1 MWKASRRNFF
11 AHKGRLSLSL
21 IAVVLSVAFVT
32 GTLMFTSTIT
42 TTFDRLF
49 ATTASDVAVS
59 AKADKNALPGAP
71 EQTVSTSVLDTVKA
85 LPGVQAVYGDVTTDR
100 LAVVGADNKAISNS
114 SGGPTIGANWYLT
127 PHPAVNLT
135 SGRPPAGPS
144 DVVVDADTAAKK
156 HLTLGSPLRIVT
168 GTDAG
173 TFQVTV
179 TGIATFRTTNPGETL
194 FYFDTNTAQTKLLG
208 RTGVF
213 TGVDLDAKAGTSDDA
228 LKAEVSAKLGAGY
241 DVKTRAEQE
250 ADGRNSVG
258 FIGFMK
264 YVMLGFAGISL
275 MVGAFLIINTF
286 QMLVAQRTRELGL
299 LRALGA
305 SRRQINRSVRF
316 EALML
321 GVIGATVGIAAGA
334 GLAYGLIAIMNGVGM
349 NLQASDMSVTASSVI
364 AGYAVG
370 VVVTLLAAWIPARRA
385 ARVTPMAAL
394 RDAGTPGD
402 RRASWLRNGIGLAIA
417 GGGAAAL
424 IGGAVTG
431 ATAAGGL
438 LLGLGVLVTLIGA
451 ILLGPLLAG
460 VVIRV
465 LGVWMPAAYGS
476 VGTMAQ
482 RNALRNPR
490 RTGATAAA
498 LMIGLSLVSGM
509 AVVGSSLVTSATS
522 EMDKSVGA
530 DYIITTNGGLEITPE
545 VLAKAEATPGLAHV
559 TENKFVNAAVSDA
572 SGDGKGG
579 GTIVVSASSPTL
591 TQDFDAATT
600 AGSLSDVF
608 SKEGIAIPAAEA
620 KTRNATVGSVLTV
633 TFHGGTTLKLPVLAI
648 TSDKT
653 VFNHGDGYVSL
664 DTLGKSLPASAQPAS
679 ELLFAKADKGRQNQ
693 AYAALKDGLAPFPQ
707 VTVKSQTDYKQLIHD
722 QVGGVLNMVYGLLGL
737 AIVVAILGV
746 VNTLALSVVERT
758 REIGLIRAIGMGRR
772 KTRRMIR
779 LESVVIALFGA
790 TLGVGLGLAWGV
802 AAQRVLSGIGIST
815 LAIPVTTIVAVFL
828 GAAVV
833 GLLAALAPAL
843 RASRMNVLR
852 AIAADG

>member
-11 AHKGRLSLSL
+11 AHKGRLWLSL
-21 IAVVLSVAFVT
+21 VAVVLSVAFVT

-49 ATTASDVAVS
+49 ATTASDVSVA
-59 AKADKNALPGAP
+59 AKTDKDALPGAP
-71 EQTVSTSVLDTVKA
+71 EQTVSQSVLDTVKT
-85 LPGVQAVYGDVTTDR
+85 LPGVQAVYGDITTER
-100 LAVVGADNKAISNS
+100 LAVVGPDDKSISNS
-114 SGGPTIGANWYLT
+114 AGGPTVGANWYAT

-135 SGRPPAGPS
+135 SGRPPAGPG

-156 HLTLGSPLRIVT
+156 HLALGSPLRIVT
-168 GTDAG
+168 GTEAG

-179 TGIATFRTTNPGETL
+179 SGIATFRTTNPGETL

-208 RTGVF
+208 RAGVF
-213 TGVDLDAKAGTSDDA
+213 TGVNLDAKPGTADDT

-275 MVGAFLIINTF
+275 MVGAFLIVNTF

-305 SRRQINRSVRF
+305 SRRQVNRSVRF
-316 EALML
+316 EALLL
-321 GVIGATVGIAAGA
+321 GVIGATLGIAAGA
-334 GLAYGLIAIMNGVGM
+334 GLAYGLIAVMNGVGM
-349 NLQASDMSVTASSVI
+349 NLQASDMTVTVPAVV

-370 VVVTLLAAWIPARRA
+370 VLVTLLAAWIPARRA
-385 ARVTPMAAL
+385 ARITPMAAL

-402 RRASWLRNGIGLAIA
+402 RRASWIRNGIGLAIT

-424 IGGAVTG
+424 VGGAVNG

-530 DYIITTNGGLEITPE
+530 DYIITTNGGLVITPE
-545 VLAKAEATPGLAHV
+545 VLAKTQTTPGLAHV
-559 TENKFVNAAVSDA
+559 TENKFLTATVSGT
-572 SGDGKGG
+572 SGDGKME
-579 GTIVVSASSPTL
+579 ISASSSTL
-591 TQDFDAATT
+591 VQDFDAATT
-600 AGSLSDVF
+600 SGSLSDVF
-608 SKEGIAIPAAEA
+608 TKEGIAIPAAEA
-620 KTRNATVGSVLTV
+620 KTRDAKVGSVLTV
-633 TFHGGTTLKLPVLAI
+633 TFHGGTPIKLPVLAVL
-648 TSDKT
+648 SDKT

-664 DTLGKSLPASAQPAS
+664 DTLSKSLPAAAQPS
-679 ELLFAKADKGRQNQ
+679 DELLFAKADKGRQDQ
-693 AYAALKDGLAPFPQ
+693 AYQALKAGLAPFPQ
-707 VTVKSQTDYKQLIHD
+707 VTVKSQTDYKKLIHD

-790 TLGVGLGLAWGV
+790 ALGVGLGLAWGI

-815 LAIPVTTIVAVFL
+815 LAIPVGTIVAVFL

-833 GLLAALAPAL
+833 GLLAALAPAF

>member
-1 MWKASRRNFF
+1 MLKASRRSFF

-42 TTFDRLF
+42 KTFDRLF
-49 ATTASDVAVS
+49 ATTASDVAVTP
-59 AKADKNALPGAP
+59 ATDKDAASGAP
-71 EQTVSTSVLDTVKA
+71 QQTVPASVLDTVRA
-85 LPGVQAVYGDVTTDR
+85 LPGVQAVYGDVSTER
-100 LAVVGADNKAISNS
+100 LAVVGSDNKAISNS
-114 SGGPTIGANWYLT
+114 TGGPTIGGNWYET

-135 SGRPPAGPS
+135 SGRPPAGS
-144 DVVVDADTAAKK
+144 GDVVVDADTAKKK
-156 HLTLGSPLRIVT
+156 HLALGSQLRIVT
-168 GTDAG
+168 GTQAG
-173 TFQVTV
+173 SFPVTV
-179 TGIATFRTTNPGETL
+179 SGIATFRTTNPGATL
-194 FYFDTNTAQTKLLG
+194 FFFDTATAQTKLLG
-208 RTGVF
+208 KPDVF
-213 TGVDLDAKAGTSDDA
+213 TGVNLDAQPGTADDT
-228 LKAEVSAKLGAGY
+228 LKAEVAAKLGAGY
-241 DVKTRAEQE
+241 DVKTRAQQE

-275 MVGAFLIINTF
+275 LVGAFLIVNTF

-305 SRRQINRSVRF
+305 SRRQVNRSVRF
-316 EALML
+316 EALLL
-321 GVIGATVGIAAGA
+321 GVIGSTLGIGVGA
-334 GLAYGLIAIMNGVGM
+334 GLAYGLIALMNKAGL
-349 NLQASDMSVTASSVI
+349 NLDASDLAVTVPSVV

-370 VVVTLLAAWIPARRA
+370 VLVTLLAAWIPARRA
-385 ARVTPMAAL
+385 GRITPMAAL
-394 RDAGTPGD
+394 SEVGLPGD
-402 RRASWLRNGIGLAIA
+402 RRSSRVRSLIGLAVSAA
-417 GGGAAAL
+417 GAAALVGGAAA
-424 IGGAVTG
+424 G
-431 ATAAGGL
+431 ATGSGGS

-451 ILLGPLLAG
+451 ILVGPLLAAG
-460 VVIRV
+460 VIRV
-465 LGVWMPAAYGS
+465 LGAWLPLVFGS
-476 VGTMAQ
+476 VGKMAQ

-522 EMDKSVGA
+522 EMDKTVGA
-530 DYIITTNGGLEITPE
+530 DYIVTANGGLEITPE
-545 VLAKAEATPGLAHV
+545 ALAKARATPGLAHV
-559 TENKFVNAAVSDA
+559 TENRFLVAAVT
-572 SGDGKGG
+572 GPGG
-579 GTIVVSASSPTL
+579 GGKVEFSASSPTMV
-591 TQDFDAATT
+591 QDFDARTT

-608 SKEGIAIPAAEA
+608 AKGGIALPAAEA
-620 KTRNATVGSVLTV
+620 KSRNLTVGSVATV
-633 TFHGGTTLKLPVLAI
+633 DFHGGTGPVRLPVLAI
-648 TSDKT
+648 MRDDT

-664 DTLGKSLPASAQPAS
+664 DTLGKSVPAAALPAAN
-679 ELLFAKADKGRQNQ
+679 LVFAKADKGRQDQ
-693 AYAALKDGLAPFPQ
+693 AYQALKDSLAPFPQ
-707 VTVKSQTDYKQLIHD
+707 LTVKSQTDYKKLIHD
-722 QVGGVLNMVYGLLGL
+722 QVGGVLNLVYGLLAL

-779 LESVVIALFGA
+779 LESLVIALFGA

-802 AAQRVLSGIGIST
+802 AAQKVLSGIGIST
-815 LAIPVTTIVAVFL
+815 LAIPVGTIAAVFA

-833 GLLAALAPAL
+833 GLLAALAPAF

>member
-11 AHKGRLSLSL
+11 AHKGRLWLSL
-21 IAVVLSVAFVT
+21 VAVVLSVAFVT

-59 AKADKNALPGAP
+59 AKADKDALPGAP
-71 EQTVSTSVLDTVKA
+71 EQTVSQSVLDSVKT
-85 LPGVQAVYGDVTTDR
+85 LPGVQAVYGDVSTER
-100 LAVVGADNKAISNS
+100 LAVVGADDKAISNS
-114 SGGPTIGANWYLT
+114 SGGPTVGSNWYVT

-135 SGRPPAGPS
+135 SGRPPAGPG

-156 HLTLGSPLRIVT
+156 HLVIGSPLRIVT

-173 TFQVTV
+173 TFQVAV
-179 TGIATFRTTNPGETL
+179 SGIATFRTTNPGASL
-194 FYFDTNTAQTKLLG
+194 FYFDTATAQTKLLG
-208 RTGVF
+208 KSGVF
-213 TGVDLDAKAGTSDDA
+213 TGVNLDAKPGTSDDT
-228 LKAEVSAKLGAGY
+228 LKAEVADKLGAGY
-241 DVKTRAEQE
+241 DVKTRAQQE

-264 YVMLGFAGISL
+264 YIMLGFAGISL
-275 MVGAFLIINTF
+275 LVGAFLIVNTF

-316 EALML
+316 EALLL
-321 GVIGATVGIAAGA
+321 GVIGATLGIAAGA
-334 GLAYGLIAIMNGVGM
+334 GLAYGLIAIMNGVGL
-349 NLQASDMSVTASSVI
+349 NLEASDMSVTASSVI

-370 VVVTLLAAWIPARRA
+370 VLVTLLAAWIPARRA
-385 ARVTPMAAL
+385 ARITPMAAL

-402 RRASWLRNGIGLAIA
+402 RRASRIRNGIGLVITA
-417 GGGAAAL
+417 GGAAAL
-424 IGGAVTG
+424 IGGGVSG

-438 LLGLGVLVTLIGA
+438 LLGLGVLVTLVGA

-460 VVIRV
+460 VVIRA

-476 VGTMAQ
+476 IGTMAQ

-509 AVVGSSLVTSATS
+509 AVVGSSLVTSATA

-530 DYIITTNGGLEITPE
+530 DYIITTNGGLMITPE
-545 VLAKAEATPGLAHV
+545 VLAKTQATPGLAHV
-559 TENKFVNAAVSDA
+559 TENKFLNAAVSDA
-572 SGDGKGG
+572 SGGGKD
-579 GTIVVSASSPTL
+579 GTIVISASSPTL

-600 AGSLSDVF
+600 SGSLSDVF
-608 SKEGIAIPAAEA
+608 TKEGIAIPAAEA

-633 TFHGGTTLKLPVLAI
+633 TFHGGTPLKLPVLAI
-648 TSDKT
+648 LSDKT

-664 DTLGKSLPASAQPAS
+664 ATLGKSLPASEQPAS
-679 ELLFAKADKGRQNQ
+679 ELLFAKADKGQQ
-693 AYAALKDGLAPFPQ
+693 DKAYAALKDGLAPFPQ

-790 TLGVGLGLAWGV
+790 AMGVGLGLAWGV

-815 LAIPVTTIVAVFL
+815 LAIPVGTIVAVFL

-833 GLLAALAPAL
+833 GLLAALAPAF

>member
-42 TTFDRLF
+42 TTFNRLF

-59 AKADKNALPGAP
+59 AKADKDAPPGAP
-71 EQTVSTSVLDTVKA
+71 EQTVPASLLGTIKA
-85 LPGVQAVYGDVTTDR
+85 MPGVQAVYGDISTDR
-100 LAVVGADNKAISNS
+100 LAVVGPDNKSISNS
-114 SGGPTIGANWYLT
+114 AGGPTIGANWYPT
-127 PHPAVNLT
+127 PHPAVDLT
-135 SGRPPAGPS
+135 SGRAPSGPG

-168 GTDAG
+168 GSDAG
-173 TFQVTV
+173 SFQATV
-179 TGIATFRTTNPGETL
+179 SGIATFRTTNPGESL

-208 RTGVF
+208 QAGVYTGVN
-213 TGVDLDAKAGTSDDA
+213 LDAKPGTSDDT
-228 LKAEVSAKLGAGY
+228 LKAEVTGKLGPGY

-275 MVGAFLIINTF
+275 MVGAFLIVNTF

-305 SRRQINRSVRF
+305 SRRQVNRSVRF

-321 GVIGATVGIAAGA
+321 GVIGATLGIAAGA
-334 GLAYGLIAIMNGVGM
+334 GMAYGLIAVMNGVGM
-349 NLQASDMSVTASSVI
+349 NLQTSDMSVTVSSVI

-370 VVVTLLAAWIPARRA
+370 VLVTLLAAWVPARRA
-385 ARVTPMAAL
+385 ARITPMAAL

-402 RRASWLRNGIGLAIA
+402 RRSSRIRNGIGLVIG

-424 IGGAVTG
+424 IGGAASG
-431 ATAAGGL
+431 ATATGGL
-438 LLGLGVLVTLIGA
+438 LLGLGVLVTLVGA

-465 LGVWMPAAYGS
+465 LGVWMPAAFGS

-509 AVVGSSLVTSATS
+509 AVVGSSLVTSAS
-522 EMDKSVGA
+522 AEMDRSVGA
-530 DYIITTNGGLEITPE
+530 DYIITTNGGLVITPE
-545 VLAKAEATPGLAHV
+545 ALAQAQATPGLAHV
-559 TENKFVNAAVSDA
+559 TENKFLNANVSGT
-572 SGDGKGG
+572 SGDGK
-579 GTIVVSASSPTL
+579 IEFAAASPTM
-591 TQDFDAATT
+591 TQDFDAGTT
-600 AGSLSDVF
+600 AGSMADVF
-608 SKEGIAIPAAEA
+608 SKEGIAIPQTEA
-620 KTRNATVGSVLTV
+620 KSRNAAIGSVLTV
-633 TFHGGTTLKLPVLAI
+633 AFHGGTPVKLPVLAI
-648 TSDKT
+648 ISDKT

-664 DTLGKSLPASAQPAS
+664 ATLGKSVPAAAQPQDTM
-679 ELLFAKADKGRQNQ
+679 LFAKADKGQQNQ
-693 AYAALKDGLAPFPQ
+693 AYAALKDRLAPFPQ
-707 VTVKSQTDYKQLIHD
+707 VTVKSQTDYKKLIQD

-790 TLGVGLGLAWGV
+790 ALGVGLGLAWGV

-815 LAIPVTTIVAVFL
+815 LAIPVTTIVAVFI

-833 GLLAALAPAL
+833 GLLAALAPSF

>member
-49 ATTASDVAVS
+49 ASTASDVSVS
-59 AKADKNALPGAP
+59 AKADKDALPGAP
-71 EQTVSTSVLDTVKA
+71 EQTVDASVLDSVRT
-85 LPGVQAVYGDVTTDR
+85 LPGVQAVYGDVSTER
-100 LAVVGADNKAISNS
+100 LGVVGPDNKAISNAG
-114 SGGPTIGANWYLT
+114 GGPTVGANWYAT

-135 SGRPPAGPS
+135 SGRPPAGPG

-156 HLTLGSPLRIVT
+156 HLTVGSPLRVVT

-173 TFQVTV
+173 SFPVTV
-179 TGIATFRTTNPGETL
+179 SGIATFRTTNPGESL
-194 FYFDTNTAQTKLLG
+194 FYFDTATAQTRLLG
-208 RTGVF
+208 KPGVF
-213 TGVDLDAKAGTSDDA
+213 TGVNLDARPGTNDDT
-228 LKAEVSAKLGAGY
+228 LKAEVVAKLGAGY
-241 DVKTRAEQE
+241 DVKTRAQQE
-250 ADGRNSVG
+250 TDSRNSVG
-258 FIGFMK
+258 FIGFIK
-264 YVMLGFAGISL
+264 YIMLGFAGISL
-275 MVGAFLIINTF
+275 LVGAFLIVNTF

-305 SRRQINRSVRF
+305 SRRQVNRSVRF
-316 EALML
+316 EALLL
-321 GVIGATVGIAAGA
+321 GVIGATLGIASGA
-334 GLAYGLIAIMNGVGM
+334 GLAYGLIAVMNGIGVK
-349 NLQASDMSVTASSVI
+349 LEASDMSVTASAVI

-370 VVVTLLAAWIPARRA
+370 VLVTLLSAWIPARRA
-385 ARVTPMAAL
+385 ARITPMAAL

-402 RRASWLRNGIGLAIA
+402 RRSSRLRNGIGLVIA

-424 IGGAVTG
+424 AGGGASG
-431 ATAAGGL
+431 ATATGGL

-451 ILLGPLLAG
+451 VLLGPLLAG

-465 LGVWMPAAYGS
+465 LGVWMPSLYGS

-509 AVVGSSLVTSATS
+509 AVVGSSLLKSATA

-530 DYIITTNGGLEITPE
+530 DYIIDTHGGLVITPE
-545 VLAKAEATPGLAHV
+545 VLARAQATPGLAHV
-559 TENKFVNAAVSDA
+559 TENKFLTAGVSGT
-572 SGDGKGG
+572 SGDGKMEF
-579 GTIVVSASSPTL
+579 VAASPTM
-591 TQDFDAATT
+591 TQDFDAATA
-600 AGSLSDVF
+600 AGSLDSVF
-608 SKEGIAIPAAEA
+608 SKPGIAIPQTEAEN
-620 KTRNATVGSVLTV
+620 RHATVGSVLTV
-633 TFHGGTTLKLPVLAI
+633 TFHGGTPVKLPVLAI
-648 TSDKT
+648 MSDKT
-653 VFNHGDGYVSL
+653 VFNKGDGYVSL
-664 DTLGKSLPASAQPAS
+664 ATLNTSVPAAAQPS
-679 ELLFAKADKGRQNQ
+679 DLMLFAKAENGQQDK
-693 AYAALKDGLAPFPQ
+693 AYQALKDGLAPYPQ
-707 VTVKSQTDYKQLIHD
+707 VTVRSQTDYKKLLHD
-722 QVGGVLNMVYGLLGL
+722 NVSSVLNMVYGLLGL

-790 TLGVGLGLAWGV
+790 ALGVGLGLAWGI
-802 AAQRVLSGIGIST
+802 AAQRVLSGVGITT
-815 LAIPVTTIVAVFL
+815 LAIPVGTIAVVFV

-833 GLLAALAPAL
+833 GLLAALAPAF